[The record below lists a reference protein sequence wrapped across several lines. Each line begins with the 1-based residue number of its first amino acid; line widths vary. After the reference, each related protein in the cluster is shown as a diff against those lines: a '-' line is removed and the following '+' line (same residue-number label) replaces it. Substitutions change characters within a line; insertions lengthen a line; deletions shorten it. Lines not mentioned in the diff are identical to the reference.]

1 MGGILRVSTPGG
13 ETNAVCVSGHFQP
26 FNHIAGVF
34 FAFQRPNHHA
44 IPAVIGGDVRGEA
57 FKRQLRAH
65 GFRLLSAFKGA
76 ALDHPAAIVFFLRRG
91 GFRRFFYAG
100 YRRGGLG
107 FRLRGTGMRW
117 RLQQVLVR
125 LLIRRRLPRLLL
137 YRLRLLDDPR
147 LGSRL
152 LYLRLLLG
160 LRELLLLYLLLS

>member
-44 IPAVIGGDVRGEA
+44 VPAVIGGDVRGET

-65 GFRLLSAFKGA
+65 GFRLLSAFEGA
-76 ALDHPAAIVFFLRRG
+76 ALDHPAAIVFFLRGG
-91 GFRRFFYAG
+91 GFWRLFNAG

-107 FRLRGTGMRW
+107 LWLRGTGMRR
-117 RLQQVLVR
+117 RLQQILIR
-125 LLIRRRLPRLLL
+125 LLVRRRLLRRLLH
-137 YRLRLLDDPR
+137 RFRLLDGPR

-152 LYLRLLLG
+152 LYLRLCLL
-160 LRELLLLYLLLS
+160 LHLSELLLLLN